1 MARRVGHNTI
11 AETVRKVL
19 LTYWNTVAFQS
30 LYARASGWEPGAV
43 VTVGEQEARLAVM
56 PTGS

>member
-1 MARRVGHNTI
+1 MACSGSPWMARRVGDVTI

-30 LYARASGWEPGAV
+30 LYARASGWEPGAAVLRDRKSV
-43 VTVGEQEARLAVM
+43 V
-56 PTGS
+56 